1 MSYDLVAPIQNWPG
15 ISFLVRQ
22 RKGVNLRWSQDYK
35 AAVGTGAASN
45 MPVFPVLLW
54 PRPISMTIQI
64 LSNSA
69 SLWFHQVSKL
79 LPRYEAAIL
88 LGDTLL
94 LQAPKLP
101 ISVLE
106 MKCNVLKELVFVP
119 KSQQGVSYSPWG
131 LAGGSYL
138 SKNQYTT
145 LKYVSWE

>member
-1 MSYDLVAPIQNWPG
+1 MNKVRINHITCLLTLKKTLQNPLPNKKMSYHRHWPR
-15 ISFLVRQ
+15 ISVRQ

-35 AAVGTGAASN
+35 PAVGTGAACN

-54 PRPISMTIQI
+54 QRPVSMTLQI
-64 LSNSA
+64 PSNFA
-69 SLWFHQVSKL
+69 ILWFYQVSKL
-79 LPRYEAAIL
+79 LPRCGVTIL

-119 KSQQGVSYSPWG
+119 KSQQGVSYSP
-131 LAGGSYL
+131 
-138 SKNQYTT
+138 
-145 LKYVSWE
+145 